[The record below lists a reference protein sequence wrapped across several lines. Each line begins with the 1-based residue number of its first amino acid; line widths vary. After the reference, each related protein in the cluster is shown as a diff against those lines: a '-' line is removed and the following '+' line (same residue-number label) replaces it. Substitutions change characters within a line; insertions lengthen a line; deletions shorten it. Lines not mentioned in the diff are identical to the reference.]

1 MPRVCL
7 RNPPIPPIRWR
18 RQMISSSNPER
29 FDPSQTTWKKSIRV
43 VIPRMASLQH
53 YTVCLQA
60 ASAKRTI
67 GEAHGKYQQ
76 STFCWGGRCRIFH
89 RFFENPHKNEQFLRF
104 LLHFWKEPLTRP
116 QDQDSFPNLFRFRA
130 PTTPHHW
137 GTTLD
142 TRTRTQVPQGR
153 GCLDVIRMTSR
164 HPWMTSRHPWP
175 KKSPR
180 VGFKGY
186 HDFSGCFHIPLT

>member
-89 RFFENPHKNEQFLRF
+89 RFFWEPPQKWAISSFFAAFLEGTTNQAPRPRFIPKPFQVSCPNNPPPLR
-104 LLHFWKEPLTRP
+104 HHTGH
-116 QDQDSFPNLFRFRA
+116 QDQNPS
-130 PTTPHHW
+130 
-137 GTTLD
+137 
-142 TRTRTQVPQGR
+142 
-153 GCLDVIRMTSR
+153 TSR
-164 HPWMTSRHPWP
+164 
-175 KKSPR
+175 
-180 VGFKGY
+180 KGM
-186 HDFSGCFHIPLT
+186 SGCHPDDIQTSLDDIQTSLT